1 MSVRKGILP
10 VSQSLLLHS
19 NSFIREVFAYLG
31 HRTSLH
37 MRTILLY
44 ILVPPERVLMN
55 QERNKH
61 M

>member
-1 MSVRKGILP
+1 MGVRRAILL

-31 HRTSLH
+31 HRTPLH

-44 ILVPPERVLMN
+44 ILVPPERVPMN
-55 QERNKH
+55 QEKNKH